1 MHQQTVMLNLWKAT
15 EMLNIFLK
23 SLKDILSPAVMAF
36 IIKIGLG
43 SMALM
48 ALILWIFWNNFSSF
62 IASLVT
68 HIPFIGGLAIVQS
81 SGSFLG
87 ALIVGYGLIIA
98 LISILTSIYSPKL
111 LIKLAKKSYPQIVA
125 SDNSKISKSIIYNLK
140 ALIIFIILLIL
151 CLPLIFIPFIGQIVM
166 LLLWAYLL
174 KEPTFYD
181 VSTLFIKNEKEYKGY
196 KSIWIVAIVAS
207 LFNFIPI
214 VNIFAPIFA
223 QIMFMHWLLRRL

>member
-1 MHQQTVMLNLWKAT
+1 MLNV
-15 EMLNIFLK
+15 FLK
-23 SLKDILSPAVMAF
+23 SLKDILSPSVLAF

-43 SMALM
+43 SIFLM
-48 ALILWIFWNNFSSF
+48 TIILWVFWDSFSSLV
-62 IASLVT
+62 ATLVT
-68 HIPFIGGLAIVQS
+68 YIPFIGGFDIVQS

-87 ALIVGYGLIIA
+87 ALVVGYGLIIV

-111 LIKLAKKSYPQIVA
+111 LIKLAKKSYPNIVA
-125 SDNSKISKSIIYNLK
+125 NDYSKISKSIFYNIK
-140 ALIIFIILLIL
+140 ATSIFILLLIL
-151 CLPLIFIPFIGQIVM
+151 LLPLMFIPIFGQIVM
-166 LLLWAYLL
+166 LILWAILL

-181 VSTLFIKNEKEYKGY
+181 VSTLFVKDEKEYKGY

-223 QIMFMHWLLRRL
+223 QIMFMNWLLPRIK